1 MNRFNEMMSAHF
13 KGYPCVYEMRD
24 ENRSRTLR
32 VFDVGHSEVVGL
44 SDGTD
49 SWMASSSGALNGR
62 LYQTMLA
69 ANTTG
74 VRPRAKT
81 NRTDAAP
88 DATAA
93 EERFPRRRVTLR
105 V

>member
-1 MNRFNEMMSAHF
+1 MNRFNEMMATHF
-13 KGYPCVYEMRD
+13 KGYECVYVMRD
-24 ENRSRTLR
+24 ENRSRDLR
-32 VFDVGHSEVVGL
+32 VFNVGHAEVVGL

-49 SWMASSSGALNGR
+49 AWMASASGALNGR
-62 LYQTMLA
+62 LYQTML

-88 DATAA
+88 DAAA
-93 EERFPRRRVTLR
+93 AQEHFPRRRVTLR